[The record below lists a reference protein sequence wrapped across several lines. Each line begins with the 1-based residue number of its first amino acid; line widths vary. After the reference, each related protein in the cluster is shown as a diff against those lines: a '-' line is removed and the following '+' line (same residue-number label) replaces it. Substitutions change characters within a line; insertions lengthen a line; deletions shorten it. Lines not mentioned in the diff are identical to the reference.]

1 MKKQKQS
8 LVSCSISDQMITLKS
23 LIEVRSHIIFNN
35 ENWTRRIFITKVL
48 KSIIFLHDL
57 VIYDDGR

>member
-35 ENWTRRIFITKVL
+35 ENWTRRIFIKKVL
-48 KSIIFLHDL
+48 KSTIFFHDR
-57 VIYDDGR
+57 VIYEDGQ